1 MDKKIVEF
9 ILLGTLKAN
18 ILFFFFLNKRD
29 LLQEQALKICIL
41 RKEITKDE
49 SVCARAC
56 MRLYVN

>member
-18 ILFFFFLNKRD
+18 ILFFLNKRD

-41 RKEITKDE
+41 RK
-49 SVCARAC
+49 
-56 MRLYVN
+56 